1 MSETCEDSL
10 HNTVFNHKWCLPNTK
25 KSFCCCFSRWPPLS
39 CGVVDNT
46 FGCGGES
53 PSSSPGRGN
62 TWEYRNVLFWV
73 KFLENFGEI
82 NFSVQFHDF
91 RAGFNDPQRWVL
103 VSRFFESVEPRKSEL
118 MWKSFRRRFWLCYG
132 IWRVSEKKSENHV
145 SKIEIVPVHKQF
157 SMFWWTVHSSLTYR
171 RSMILGG
178 MQKVC
183 HSA

>member
-91 RAGFNDPQRWVL
+91 RAGFTDPQRWVL
-103 VSRFFESVEPRKSEL
+103 VSRFFESVEPRKHSQFCSEVRL
-118 MWKSFRRRFWLCYG
+118 IYVSFQDYLFYDSVHKHKNHRFL
-132 IWRVSEKKSENHV
+132 RHV
-145 SKIEIVPVHKQF
+145 SNGFCFFPPGLFVLLFFKLVYCASDISWQ
-157 SMFWWTVHSSLTYR
+157 
-171 RSMILGG
+171 
-178 MQKVC
+178 
-183 HSA
+183 

>member
-25 KSFCCCFSRWPPLS
+25 KSFCCCFSHRPPLS

-91 RAGFNDPQRWVL
+91 RAGFTDHQKWVL
-103 VSRFFESVEPRKSEL
+103 VSRFFESVEPRKHSQFCSEVRL
-118 MWKSFRRRFWLCYG
+118 IYVSFQDYLFYDSVKWTCG
-132 IWRVSEKKSENHV
+132 IVETEN
-145 SKIEIVPVHKQF
+145 
-157 SMFWWTVHSSLTYR
+157 
-171 RSMILGG
+171 
-178 MQKVC
+178 VC
-183 HSA
+183 